1 MDVSHPVQM
10 AAETPAWVTKS
21 DFTLIPH
28 KYGPKPKPKS
38 TATPVPADYPDSAPD
53 FDETVPTP
61 PSATPNGPRTLQDQA
76 KADCDA
82 LEVQIT
88 KLIRIPPA
96 PPGLVPRSL
105 PQTCPLSLLRRQRVS
120 EQLEEQPSATD
131 TATNVQNSLQGVL
144 DRLQQKYPEKQGHPV
159 PTATPPPI
167 VRHDPATAPS
177 VLIPLSAICQ
187 HCGAINVLVK
197 DPITDQTPQDLRV
210 PK

>member
-1 MDVSHPVQM
+1 M
-10 AAETPAWVTKS
+10 
-21 DFTLIPH
+21 
-28 KYGPKPKPKS
+28 
-38 TATPVPADYPDSAPD
+38 
-53 FDETVPTP
+53 
-61 PSATPNGPRTLQDQA
+61 
-76 KADCDA
+76 
-82 LEVQIT
+82 
-88 KLIRIPPA
+88 
-96 PPGLVPRSL
+96 
-105 PQTCPLSLLRRQRVS
+105 S
-120 EQLEEQPSATD
+120 EQVEAGALLAD